1 MKKVTLVFS
10 IAILSVLL
18 WSCGESTNKET
29 ETTKT
34 EKKEITKENPDQKIT
49 WKEMTVE
56 LYCKINN
63 EERALL
69 MDKYWEKFKGK
80 DYSEVKDIY
89 NEYDNENKAL
99 ITKYNLKNR
108 GVLNK
113 FFKYN
118 YSEIEEYKKTDPN
131 NIEYPEYVEAKKKV
145 LDLSMVNVY
154 ETN

>member
-1 MKKVTLVFS
+1 MKKVTLLFS
-10 IAILSVLL
+10 VAVLSILL
-18 WSCGESTNKET
+18 WSCGENTPKET

-34 EKKEITKENPDQKIT
+34 EKKEITKENPDQKIS

-80 DYSEVKDIY
+80 EYSEVKDIY
-89 NEYDNENKAL
+89 EEYINEEQAIIDKF
-99 ITKYNLKNR
+99 NLKNKD
-108 GVLNK
+108 VLNR
-113 FFKYN
+113 FFKHN

-131 NIEYPEYVEAKKKV
+131 TIEYPEYVDAKKKV
-145 LDLSMVNVY
+145 LDLSMAKVY